1 MPATWGPAVQLEPEV
16 TLTSLC
22 LLDTFNHCVSVSAKS
37 HSGAGR
43 LEENSTDTNPPELRL
58 LPNKLPFPHSALSL
72 ISLLPSPLVLEIL
85 KSHFVGFQKKKGKW
99 KPTQPILTALV
110 KHPIPADRGLEP
122 EQNPQ
127 ILPFV
132 RMAAPR
138 TPAQSQIFAM
148 RAIEMNSKNTAS
160 SQSGLQF
167 FSKCSYKA

>member
-110 KHPIPADRGLEP
+110 KHPIPADRTGTWTKSTDSALCKNGCTTNSSTEP
-122 EQNPQ
+122 DICYESNRNEQQ
-127 ILPFV
+127 EYSQLPKRVAVLF
-132 RMAAPR
+132 
-138 TPAQSQIFAM
+138 
-148 RAIEMNSKNTAS
+148 
-160 SQSGLQF
+160 
-167 FSKCSYKA
+167 